1 MADEQQNKSGGFLSH
16 AASAANFAKGALKTG
31 KTVAGAAKGAAAGP
45 YGMVAAGLC
54 ADCQGSCQ

>member
-31 KTVAGAAKGAAAGP
+31 KQQRVPQKVLPPVPTEW
-45 YGMVAAGLC
+45 
-54 ADCQGSCQ
+54 